1 MGGISQKAGVPAR
14 FQDLGTNKE
23 TCLANFSIC
32 LLLKLTEPAGS
43 LQRHAANRLAFF
55 IHRPPLQTSLAGL
68 KSFAIQSTFAIP
80 WTDPIHRRIVDMTPT
95 AYPIP
100 ARATCN
106 ETVIKRSRFIT
117 ALAHAPS
124 SAVAREYVNALRQKY
139 PTANHH
145 CWAFVAGPP
154 GESRVIGCSDDG
166 EPHGT
171 AGKPML
177 QVLLNCG
184 VGEIVAVVTR
194 YFGGTK
200 LGKGGLVKAYTQ
212 GVQAALEALNVTE
225 KRAWTALEVRC
236 GYAQL
241 DNLKHLCHQFDA
253 RITDTA
259 FGEQVTVQI
268 KVEAHQRKA
277 LKAALPR

>member
-1 MGGISQKAGVPAR
+1 
-14 FQDLGTNKE
+14 
-23 TCLANFSIC
+23 
-32 LLLKLTEPAGS
+32 
-43 LQRHAANRLAFF
+43 
-55 IHRPPLQTSLAGL
+55 
-68 KSFAIQSTFAIP
+68 
-80 WTDPIHRRIVDMTPT
+80 MTPT

-100 ARATCN
+100 ARPARS

-117 ALAHAPS
+117 TLVHAPS
-124 SAVAREYVNALRQKY
+124 AAAARDHVRSLREKY
-139 PTANHH
+139 PRANHH

-154 GESRVIGCSDDG
+154 GDSREIGCSDDG

-212 GVQAALEALNVTE
+212 GVQAALSDLRLTE
-225 KRAWTALEVRC
+225 KREWTALAVSC
-236 GYAQL
+236 SYAEL
-241 DNLKHLCHQFDA
+241 DNVKHLCNQFGA
-253 RITDTA
+253 RIRDTEY
-259 FGEQVTVQI
+259 GERVSMQI
-268 KVEAHQRKA
+268 EVEAHRCTA
-277 LKAALPR
+277 LASALPR

>member
-1 MGGISQKAGVPAR
+1 
-14 FQDLGTNKE
+14 
-23 TCLANFSIC
+23 
-32 LLLKLTEPAGS
+32 
-43 LQRHAANRLAFF
+43 
-55 IHRPPLQTSLAGL
+55 
-68 KSFAIQSTFAIP
+68 
-80 WTDPIHRRIVDMTPT
+80 MTPT

-100 ARATCN
+100 ARAARS

-117 ALAHAPS
+117 TLSHAA
-124 SAVAREYVNALRQKY
+124 SATAARCCVSALREKY

-154 GESRVIGCSDDG
+154 GESREIGCSDDG

-212 GVQAALEALNVTE
+212 GVQAALEELPLTE
-225 KRAWTALEVRC
+225 KRQWTELVVSC
-236 GYAQL
+236 GYAEL
-241 DNLKHLCHQFDA
+241 DGIKHLCRQFEAHIADSV
-253 RITDTA
+253 
-259 FGEQVTVQI
+259 FGERVTVRI
-268 KVEAHQRKA
+268 AVEAHQREA
-277 LKAALPR
+277 LKAVLLR

>member
-1 MGGISQKAGVPAR
+1 
-14 FQDLGTNKE
+14 
-23 TCLANFSIC
+23 
-32 LLLKLTEPAGS
+32 
-43 LQRHAANRLAFF
+43 
-55 IHRPPLQTSLAGL
+55 
-68 KSFAIQSTFAIP
+68 
-80 WTDPIHRRIVDMTPT
+80 MTHS

-100 ARATCN
+100 ARAACS

-117 ALAHAPS
+117 TLAHAPS
-124 SAVAREYVNALRQKY
+124 QAAARGCVKALREKY

-154 GESRVIGCSDDG
+154 GASQAIGCCAGG

-212 GVQAALEALNVTE
+212 GVQAALEALDVTE

-241 DNLKHLCHQFDA
+241 DKLKHLCHQFDA

-268 KVEAHQRKA
+268 KVEAHRREAFKSV
-277 LKAALPR
+277 LPC

>member
-1 MGGISQKAGVPAR
+1 
-14 FQDLGTNKE
+14 
-23 TCLANFSIC
+23 
-32 LLLKLTEPAGS
+32 
-43 LQRHAANRLAFF
+43 
-55 IHRPPLQTSLAGL
+55 
-68 KSFAIQSTFAIP
+68 
-80 WTDPIHRRIVDMTPT
+80 MTPC

-100 ARATCN
+100 ARPALS

-124 SAVAREYVNALRQKY
+124 AAAARDYVGNLRDIY

-154 GESRVIGCSDDG
+154 GDSREIGCSDDG

-212 GVQAALEALNVTE
+212 GVQAAMETLCVTQ
-225 KRAWTALEVRC
+225 KREWTELAVSC
-236 GYAQL
+236 AYAEL
-241 DNLKHLCHQFDA
+241 DGLKHLCRQFDA
-253 RITDTA
+253 HIAETD
-259 FGEQVTVQI
+259 FGARVRVRI
-268 KVEAHQRKA
+268 KVEAHQREA
-277 LKAALPR
+277 LKAVLPC